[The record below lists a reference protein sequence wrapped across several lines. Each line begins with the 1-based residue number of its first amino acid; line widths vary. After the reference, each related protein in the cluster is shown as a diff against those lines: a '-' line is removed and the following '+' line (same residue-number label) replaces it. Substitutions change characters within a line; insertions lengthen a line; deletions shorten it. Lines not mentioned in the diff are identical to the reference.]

1 MHRKKI
7 RDRFERYEL
16 ARSPFSQKPTQ
27 RDIAK
32 LLGESRDDL
41 RRLIDYKEQFIVR
54 RQEVIGK
61 KQKLRD
67 LRYPVSRLRAV
78 HERLKFHLNK
88 VKLPSYLFS
97 PRRNRGQRDNAA
109 LHLDQDRY
117 LTLDLKQFYPSTTAR
132 MVWKWFRDDLGMY
145 DDVAGMLTHLCT
157 IDEKVSF
164 GSPLTPVL
172 CALIHRPMFD
182 RIAEI
187 CDENGLRYSLWVDD
201 LTISGPSISVN
212 VLKKIRAVVQEA
224 GLKTH
229 KIKFHSGKKPVFITG
244 VGVVGAHLVAA
255 NSVNLRLGAAWAE
268 YDCAETLDE
277 RDQCTQTLLSLLG
290 TVRHIVGA
298 KTEAGQKAANQMNS
312 LRQKLKKHRLHDA
325 KLHAAKRHIA
335 AASQT
340 NKEAADAPF

>member
-1 MHRKKI
+1 MRRKNA

-27 RDIAK
+27 RDVAK
-32 LLGESRDDL
+32 LLGESRDNL

-61 KQKLRD
+61 KQKIRD

-117 LTLDLKQFYPSTTAR
+117 LTLDLKQFYPSTTAQ
-132 MVWKWFRDDLGMY
+132 MVRRWFRDDLGMY
-145 DDVAGMLTHLCT
+145 DDVAGILTHLCT
-157 IDEKVSF
+157 IDGKVSF

-187 CDENGLRYSLWVDD
+187 CDENELRYSLWVDD
-201 LTISGPSISVN
+201 LTISGRQISVEI
-212 VLKKIRAVVQEA
+212 LKKIRAVVQEA

-229 KIKFHSGKKPVFITG
+229 KIRFYSGKKPVFITG
-244 VGVVGAHLVAA
+244 VGVVGANLVAA

-268 YDCAETLDE
+268 YESAETLDE
-277 RDQCTQTLLSLLG
+277 RDQCTQALLSLLG

-298 KTEAGQKAANQMNS
+298 KSEAGQKAANQMNS
-312 LRQKLKKHRLHDA
+312 LRQKLKKHRALDA
-325 KLHAAKRHIA
+325 EILAAKRQIS
-335 AASQT
+335 AASQINMQAT
-340 NKEAADAPF
+340 DAPF